1 MPVSDRPTRGP
12 GTVAPQGLQSAG
24 PLVPR
29 KRPTQERSKR
39 KFEAMLG
46 EARALLIEV
55 GFESLTC
62 EEIAARADVPI
73 GTLYQ
78 YFANKYVV
86 VCELDRQDATA
97 VQSALAAFAAEVPS
111 LQWPRLL
118 EKFID
123 HLAQLWRDDPSRRAV
138 WLAVQS
144 TPATRATA
152 MVHERALAEQVA
164 KIIAPL
170 TPHQRERRA
179 MMSEVLVHTAY
190 SLLSFS
196 VHDGQNHPDTVAE
209 LKRMLGGYLL
219 LGDGGSS
226 PDTT

>member
-1 MPVSDRPTRGP
+1 MGDPT
-12 GTVAPQGLQSAG
+12 A

-29 KRPTQERSKR
+29 KRPTQERSR
-39 KFEAMLG
+39 RRFEAMLV
-46 EARALLIEV
+46 EARSLLIEV

-78 YFANKYVV
+78 YFANKYVI
-86 VCELDRQDATA
+86 VCELDRQDAVG
-97 VQSALAAFAAEVPS
+97 VQDALRAFGEEIPS
-111 LQWPRLL
+111 LEWPRLL
-118 EKFID
+118 EKFLD
-123 HLAQLWRDDPSRRAV
+123 HLASLWRDDPSRRAV

-152 MVHERALAEQVA
+152 MVHERALAEMVA
-164 KIIAPL
+164 RIIAPL
-170 TPHQRERRA
+170 TPSQRARRT

-196 VHDGQNHPDTVAE
+196 VQDGHDHARTVAE
-209 LKRMLGGYLL
+209 LKRMLTGYLL
-219 LGDGGSS
+219 LED
-226 PDTT
+226 PETA